1 VIGCERVEV
10 DVGVG
15 RQAQPLRIWEV
26 MEGEVQAVAHA
37 GREVGVG
44 AAV

>member
-1 VIGCERVEV
+1 MV
-10 DVGVG
+10 DVCVGVG

-26 MEGEVQAVAHA
+26 MEGAVHAVAHG